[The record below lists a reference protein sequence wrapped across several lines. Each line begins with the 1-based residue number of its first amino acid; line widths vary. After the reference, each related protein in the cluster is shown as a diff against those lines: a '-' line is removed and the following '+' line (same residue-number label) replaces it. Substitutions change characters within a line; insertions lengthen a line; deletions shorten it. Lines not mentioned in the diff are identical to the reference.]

1 MALHAVI
8 LAGGSGT
15 RFWPLSR
22 VKRPK
27 QFLALVTGQSLLAET
42 AARIAPLCGG
52 ERTWVVCGRDHAQD
66 VRLALPG
73 LLEGRLIAEPAARNT
88 APAIGLAAAFVHAA
102 DPDATL
108 VVLPSDHHIARPE
121 AFRGVIETAAAACQ
135 GGDLLTIGIRPIRP
149 ETGYG
154 YLRRGAVRGAGVWSV
169 DAFVEK
175 PDAVTA
181 TRYLQDSAYS
191 WNAGIFVF
199 RADAI
204 LAAIERHLPK
214 ISEGLKAISAALR
227 EGEAEG
233 TAAIEQLFPRLPS
246 ISIDYGVMEPES
258 HGTHKIAL
266 VPGDFGW
273 SDVGSF
279 AALPEVRSLDARG
292 NARAGDAVL
301 IDCDDS
307 VVLAEGGRLVAAV
320 GLRGLCVID
329 AGDALLV
336 VPRDRAQDVRAVVD
350 ALKAAGRADRL

>member
-1 MALHAVI
+1 MSVHAVI

-22 VKRPK
+22 AKKPK
-27 QFLALVTGQSLLAET
+27 QFLALVTAESLIAET
-42 AARIAPLCGG
+42 EKRIAPLCRP
-52 ERTWVVCGRDHAQD
+52 ENRWVVCGRDHVAG
-66 VRLALPG
+66 VSAALPG
-73 LLEGRLIAEPAARNT
+73 LLPGRLVVEPAARNT
-88 APAIGLAAAFVHAA
+88 APAIGLAAARVHAV

-108 VVLPSDHHIARPE
+108 IILPSDHHIALPD
-121 AFRGVIETAAAACQ
+121 AFRAALQSAVAACQ
-135 GGDLLTIGIRPIRP
+135 GGDLLTLGIRPTRP

-154 YLRRGAVRGAGVWSV
+154 YLRRGAPRV
-169 DAFVEK
+169 DSWAVEAFVEK
-175 PDAVTA
+175 PDAATA
-181 TRYLQDSAYS
+181 ARYLQDSAYS

-204 LAAIERHLPK
+204 LAAIARHLPQ
-214 ISEGLKAISAALR
+214 ISAGLQTISAALR
-227 EGEAEG
+227 EGDLAGE
-233 TAAIEQLFPRLPS
+233 AAIAQVFPRLPS

-258 HGTHKIAL
+258 HSTHRLAL

-279 AALPEVRSLDARG
+279 AALPEVRALDARG
-292 NARAGDAVL
+292 NALAGDALVV
-301 IDCDDS
+301 DCDDS

-350 ALKAAGRADRL
+350 ALKAAGRTDRL

>member
-27 QFLALVTGQSLLAET
+27 QFLALVTGESLIAET
-42 AARIAPLCGG
+42 AARIAPLCGS
-52 ERTWVVCGRDHAQD
+52 ERTWVVCGRDHAPD

-88 APAIGLAAAFVHAA
+88 APAIGLAAALVHAE

-108 VVLPSDHHIARPE
+108 VILPSDHHIARPD
-121 AFRGVIETAAAACQ
+121 AFRSVLETAAAACQ
-135 GGDLLTIGIRPIRP
+135 GGDLLTIGIRPSRA

-154 YLRRGAVRGAGVWSV
+154 YLRRGAGRGEGVWSV
-169 DAFVEK
+169 EAFVEK

-181 TRYLQDSAYS
+181 NRYLQDSAYS

-204 LAAIERHLPK
+204 LDALRRHLPK
-214 ISEGLKAISAALR
+214 VHEGLLQIA
-227 EGEAEG
+227 
-233 TAAIEQLFPRLPS
+233 AAIPRGAAAAEEAAAQQFPRMPS

-258 HGTHKIAL
+258 HTTHRIAL

-279 AALPEVRSLDARG
+279 AALPEVRMLDDRG
-292 NARAGDAVL
+292 NALAGDAL
-301 IDCDDS
+301 AIDCDNS
-307 VVLAEGGRLVAAV
+307 VVISEGGRLVAAV

-336 VPRDRAQDVRAVVD
+336 VPRDRAQDVRSVVE
-350 ALKAAGRADRL
+350 ALRAAGRTDKL